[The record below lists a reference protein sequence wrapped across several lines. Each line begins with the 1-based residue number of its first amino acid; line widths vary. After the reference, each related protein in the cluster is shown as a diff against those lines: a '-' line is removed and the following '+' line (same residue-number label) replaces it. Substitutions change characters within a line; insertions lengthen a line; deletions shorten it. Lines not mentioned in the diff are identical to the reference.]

1 MTLGDLALLSAHT
14 ALEEFQARRLSP
26 VELTTALIERAE
38 ADQGRIN
45 PFTFTYFDAALD
57 AAKGAEDRYMGKGAP
72 PRDLEGLC
80 VAIKDAGHIAG
91 LPTSAGS
98 LTMPDTPQPV
108 TSPINER
115 VLDAGGIAHARSATP
130 EFSCATFTHSRR
142 WGVTRNPWNPDF
154 TPGGSSGGAAA
165 ALAIGMTTLATG
177 SDIGGSIRIPAS
189 CCHVVGYK
197 PPRGR
202 TPVDVPFN
210 LEFYCHTGPLARTVT
225 DTIILQNVMC
235 GPHPRDVT
243 TLQPRKV
250 IPLTHPPITGLKI
263 AFSMDLGFYEVDA
276 EIVQNTLAMLDRLRD
291 LGADIEE
298 IALPWDIGIEVATEA
313 HLTHVFGTSLAPA
326 LAQAD
331 RMTGYARRFAEN
343 GLASSSQ
350 SYLDALYVA
359 GRAGAEFAHAMA
371 GFDAFI
377 CPTTATPSIAAD
389 FNPLTES
396 IIINGQR
403 RSPFLGWVM
412 TAPFNMLSSHPV
424 LAVPSGWADGHLPT
438 GIHIVGRPY
447 DDDMVFRI
455 GLALEASVGGFING
469 NGV

>member
-1 MTLGDLALLSAHT
+1 MTPDDLALMPAHV
-14 ALEEFQARRLSP
+14 ALTEFRARRLSP
-26 VELTTALIERAE
+26 VELTTALIDRAE

-57 AAKGAEDRYMGKGAP
+57 AAKRAEASYMGKGSP
-72 PRDLEGLC
+72 PRALEGLC

-98 LTMPDTPQPV
+98 LTMPDIPQPV

-115 VLDAGGIAHARSATP
+115 VLEAGGIAHARSATP

-142 WGVTRNPWNPDF
+142 WGVTRNPWNPEF

-165 ALAIGMTTLATG
+165 ALAAGMTSLATG

-243 TLQPRKV
+243 TLRPKKV
-250 IPLTHPPITGLKI
+250 IPLTHSPIAGLKI
-263 AFSMDLGFYEVDA
+263 AVSMDLGFYDVDSEV
-276 EIVQNTLAMLDRLRD
+276 VRNTNAMLDRLRD
-291 LGADIEE
+291 MGAEVEHIT
-298 IALPWDIGIEVATEA
+298 LPWDRSIETATEA
-313 HLTHVFGTSLAPA
+313 HLTHVFGTSIAPA

-331 RMTGYARRFAEN
+331 LMTGYARRFAEE
-343 GLASSSQ
+343 GLASDPQ
-350 SYLDALYVA
+350 TYLDALYVA
-359 GRAGAEFAHAMA
+359 GRAGEAFSQAMA

-377 CPTTATPSIAAD
+377 CPTTATASIAAD
-389 FNPLTES
+389 FDPLTDS
-396 IIINGQR
+396 ITINGQR
-403 RSPFLGWVM
+403 QSSFLGWVM

-424 LAVPSGWADGHLPT
+424 LAVPSGWAASNLPT
-438 GIHIVGRPY
+438 GMQIVGRPY

-455 GLALEASVGGFING
+455 GLALEHATGGF
-469 NGV
+469 VKRL